1 MLLQG
6 NLTSMQHFHIRLIQG
21 QLYYFDGKTINHIFL
36 IGRVKN
42 MAPFH
47 RNNLVINI
55 YPGQQIRS
63 PVMKKWL
70 GRKQTR
76 QLLLFCWE
84 EGGNP
89 HGILGVSWEA
99 EIRVCHN
106 WKN

>member
-1 MLLQG
+1 M
-6 NLTSMQHFHIRLIQG
+6 
-21 QLYYFDGKTINHIFL
+21 GKQTITFFL

-63 PVMKKWL
+63 PVIKKWL

-84 EGGNP
+84 EGGKL
-89 HGILGVSWEA
+89 HGILGVPWEA

-106 WKN
+106 GKN

>member
-1 MLLQG
+1 M
-6 NLTSMQHFHIRLIQG
+6 
-21 QLYYFDGKTINHIFL
+21 GKQTITFFL

-63 PVMKKWL
+63 PVIKKWL
-70 GRKQTR
+70 GIKQTR

-84 EGGNP
+84 EGGKL
-89 HGILGVSWEA
+89 HGILGVPWEA

-106 WKN
+106 GKN